1 MPTLSREQEEGVL
14 SEHYDSGKDCDIVE
28 DKWLSNCL
36 WILCQDVAK
45 PCWKVSKNK
54 VILDMKKRSLLK
66 DCERVFDG
74 ISHRQVQRQ
83 ELKSKQ
89 SRIGSE
95 QAFEQQNPSE
105 LLWVWLHL
113 SSSWEL

>member
-1 MPTLSREQEEGVL
+1 
-14 SEHYDSGKDCDIVE
+14 
-28 DKWLSNCL
+28 
-36 WILCQDVAK
+36 
-45 PCWKVSKNK
+45 
-54 VILDMKKRSLLK
+54 MKKRSLLK

-95 QAFEQQNPSE
+95 QTFEQQNPSE
-105 LLWVWLHL
+105 LLWV
-113 SSSWEL
+113 